1 MAVVPTGLT
10 IEIPQQATAKQG
22 GPFFGVHCGVVNG
35 VYNSDDWT
43 YIHTLLKSSVARK
56 FVDPVFARFALWNAA
71 VWFRETGIRLNDDAA
86 AQLGEL
92 PCPPRQILSG
102 EIFSAL
108 YPRGTT
114 IIYNDNDVIL
124 PYTGREPRLSH
135 VLMIPRANF
144 SDNENDD
151 ALSHTCDDN
160 NELNPFLSGTGVA
173 PEAPSQSNTTASKLA
188 GTIPNAAPPS
198 ATSAHEI
205 RSHPSARG
213 RAAATRRISQ
223 VSPPPPTIATAHS
236 RPPSPQP
243 STWVSRGDDDRWVFH
258 RSTYVASP
266 TIAMSSPERSPEC
279 SLPDNQPSGS
289 QQYTSSQT
297 SICSSLQLTGSQES
311 TSQSQIVSR
320 EARHRM
326 RILSNMRNRDP
337 SVESQVCT
345 EVILHLLASSD
356 FTAEGLA
363 EIMNAVADQVS
374 AV

>member
-35 VYNSDDWT
+35 VYNSDNC
-43 YIHTLLKSSVARK
+43 VACK

-71 VWFRETGIRLNDDAA
+71 VWFQETGIRLNDDAA
-86 AQLGEL
+86 AQLGKL

-102 EIFSAL
+102 KIFSAL

-124 PYTGREPRLSH
+124 P
-135 VLMIPRANF
+135 
-144 SDNENDD
+144 DNENDD

-243 STWVSRGDDDRWVFH
+243 STWVSRGDDDRW
-258 RSTYVASP
+258 
-266 TIAMSSPERSPEC
+266 
-279 SLPDNQPSGS
+279 
-289 QQYTSSQT
+289 
-297 SICSSLQLTGSQES
+297 
-311 TSQSQIVSR
+311 IVSC
-320 EARHRM
+320 EARHCM